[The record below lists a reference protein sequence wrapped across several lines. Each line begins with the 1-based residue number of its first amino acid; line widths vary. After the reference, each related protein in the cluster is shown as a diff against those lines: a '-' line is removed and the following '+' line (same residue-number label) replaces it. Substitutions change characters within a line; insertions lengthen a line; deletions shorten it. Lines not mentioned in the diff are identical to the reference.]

1 MKRFTRLP
9 SIFGGVALLV
19 FATQAFGDSAA
30 CGPGPDWVS
39 SCGGGLYSL
48 STTSNFNLWLDLNG
62 NNHYDGIGGADWVGF
77 VQTTGTTKINLASSG
92 GSHQM
97 LSDVYQLSETGPD
110 GAKVIAGAGMD
121 SSLYSPGAIT
131 ARDGSTRSF
140 CDPAAG
146 TATRGTDLSLADSCY
161 EVFFQLTTPA
171 SLGSVILHNTSP
183 LRVLC
188 EGLKGVPPFGCQYK
202 WNQQDVLLYDA
213 DNITVKGGLLPAD
226 GTHHSVPESAA
237 APQLVGMLLLGA
249 LTLRRVR
256 N

>member
-1 MKRFTRLP
+1 MKRITRLP
-9 SIFGGVALLV
+9 SVFGGVALLV
-19 FATQAFGDSAA
+19 FATQAFGDSAP

-48 STTSNFNLWLDLNG
+48 STTSNFNLWLDRNDDQTNNG
-62 NNHYDGIGGADWVGF
+62 GDWVGF

-92 GSHQM
+92 GSRQM

-110 GAKVIAGAGMD
+110 GAKVIAGVGMD

-131 ARDGSTRSF
+131 ARDGLTTSF
-140 CDPAAG
+140 CDLAAG
-146 TATRGTDLSLADSCY
+146 TRGTDLSLADSCY
-161 EVFFQLTTPA
+161 DVFFQLTTPA

-188 EGLKGVPPFGCQYK
+188 EGLKGVPPHGCQYK
-202 WNQQDVLLYDA
+202 WNQEVLLLYGA

>member
-9 SIFGGVALLV
+9 SVFGGVALLV
-19 FATQAFGDSAA
+19 FATQAFGDSAP

-62 NNHYDGIGGADWVGF
+62 NNLNDGIVGGDWVGF

-92 GSHQM
+92 GSRQM

-131 ARDGSTRSF
+131 ARDGSTPSF
-140 CDPAAG
+140 CDPAAR
-146 TATRGTDLSLADSCY
+146 TRGTDLSLADSCY
-161 EVFFQLTTPA
+161 DVFFQLTTPA

-202 WNQQDVLLYDA
+202 FIEEDLFLYSDDNTTKRGALLKVA
-213 DNITVKGGLLPAD
+213 GGEA
-226 GTHHSVPESAA
+226 HHSVPESAA

>member
-9 SIFGGVALLV
+9 SVFGGVALLV
-19 FATQAFGDSAA
+19 FATQAFGDSAP

-62 NNHYDGIGGADWVGF
+62 NQIQEGNTVGGDWVGF

-92 GSHQM
+92 GSRQM

-131 ARDGSTRSF
+131 ARDGSTPSF

-146 TATRGTDLSLADSCY
+146 TRGTDLSLADSCY
-161 EVFFQLTTPA
+161 DVFFQLTTPA

-202 WNQQDVLLYDA
+202 WNQQVLFLYGTA
-213 DNITVKGGLLPAD
+213 DNITVRGALLPGDA
-226 GTHHSVPESAA
+226 THHNVPESAA

-249 LTLRRVR
+249 LTLRRAR